1 MFEYDIE
8 HPYRYVQALAKSV
21 VSDEQL
27 RGVAQI
33 AWQLVVDSLR
43 GTLLCLQFSARL
55 VAAAAVQMAVSLSLA
70 TADNG
75 AVQSFVNA
83 AWARQWELEPA
94 DVQSAIEQ
102 IVDVWDD
109 AQIASLCERYPLHAA
124 ILRQRGTGSFARL
137 LDADLSPDERARI
150 AALAAQDAARLKKLA
165 IVPPPPPPVVEAP
178 PPPVQQRIPVL
189 SQLTRASAYDPSAA
203 SHEAPRYRHG
213 APPPP
218 QPSSASSSSSAAA
231 PYHQQAPPPHHAA
244 AASVTSSVFYSSY
257 SSSSSASATTA
268 TTAAH
273 ARPPLSSSASSISA
287 PPPSSS
293 SHLPPAHY
301 SYRAVQG
308 SAYVGYEAPPPPADR
323 RRDTGYE
330 APPISDR
337 RRDAG
342 YDAVPQPDA
351 ARRRH
356 WEVAPPPPPSLSSP
370 APRPLPPAHR
380 YDSGRTAPP
389 PLSSAVAAPPPPSSS
404 LSSPAPRLLPPAHR
418 YDSGRTAPPPLSSMS
433 SSSSSAPV
441 PASARSLPMP
451 HQRHDQARA
460 QLPPLPSAA
469 SYSSNNRGFSMQPQP
484 PSMDER
490 DNARKRQAPP
500 PQRAHN
506 NLVCHHCGERGHA
519 RPSCIKLHG
528 PNAASNGGGP
538 KAKRGR

>member
-8 HPYRYVQALAKSV
+8 HPYRYVQSLAKSV

-70 TADNG
+70 TADGG
-75 AVQSFVNA
+75 AVHSFVNA

-137 LDADLSPDERARI
+137 LDADLSPDERTRI
-150 AALAAQDAARLKKLA
+150 AALAAQDAAHLKKLA
-165 IVPPPPPPVVEAP
+165 IVPPPPPPVVEPP

-189 SQLTRASAYDPSAA
+189 SQLRASAYDPSAA

-213 APPPP
+213 AAPPPP
-218 QPSSASSSSSAAA
+218 PSSSAASSSSAAA
-231 PYHQQAPPPHHAA
+231 ASYHQQAHAG

-257 SSSSSASATTA
+257 TSSSSASATTA

-287 PPPSSS
+287 PPPPPS
-293 SHLPPAHY
+293 SHQPPAHY
-301 SYRAVQG
+301 SYKAVQG

-330 APPISDR
+330 APPVSDR
-337 RRDAG
+337 RRDTG
-342 YDAVPQPDA
+342 YDAVSQSDGV
-351 ARRRH
+351 RRRH
-356 WEVAPPPPPSLSSP
+356 WE
-370 APRPLPPAHR
+370 
-380 YDSGRTAPP
+380 
-389 PLSSAVAAPPPPSSS
+389 VAAPPPPSS
-404 LSSPAPRLLPPAHR
+404 LSSPPPRPLPTAHR

-441 PASARSLPMP
+441 PAARSLPMP

-469 SYSSNNRGFSMQPQP
+469 SYSSNSRGFSTQPLP

-500 PQRAHN
+500 AQRAHN

-528 PNAASNGGGP
+528 PNAASNVGP
-538 KAKRGR
+538 KPKRGR